1 MKPSEDFCS
10 LQVALLV
17 KESLSRAASCE
28 EGNHKAAMM
37 LLISVSGWNAL
48 EFHIFKNPHWQIIKK
63 KKKERRNP
71 HPYLKLL
78 LMSFS
83 FSAIP
88 RTINYFA
95 YAYFSF
101 MSQTPI
107 FSGLG

>member
-63 KKKERRNP
+63 KKKKEET
-71 HPYLKLL
+71 H
-78 LMSFS
+78 
-83 FSAIP
+83 IH
-88 RTINYFA
+88 I
-95 YAYFSF
+95 
-101 MSQTPI
+101 
-107 FSGLG
+107 